1 MPTHDIIAHWFAR
14 DTAASTA
21 AHSSHERAASDLFEA
36 ELTRAKQAAAPS
48 PDMPPVPVSA
58 KPPAAE
64 PPPREPSS
72 ASTPQP
78 SDAPAVEPPQD
89 DSAETGSVAA
99 SSDDPETCLLET
111 NEEEAADENGA
122 DEPPEP
128 AATAVPVVQPI
139 APDIM
144 AHDADEAPTEQAA
157 QVREDSER
165 QPTDNLPSTG
175 ETGASP
181 IDNAETVDTHVPEA
195 SVIPGKATSVPG
207 EASVTAPTD
216 PPAEPADQQQKAQ
229 TQAAPDAA
237 AKAEQSAEI
246 VKTAG
251 RPEPRAEPAAAIGKE
266 PRSTQRPKQQ
276 SANKQTADPQDV
288 EPASAG
294 QTPPG
299 PNKSNAVAA
308 PAATE
313 VASTVS
319 AVEAPTADGR
329 GPAAGGD
336 AEVGPA
342 VGNRAEGSH
351 AVRSAAST
359 SRQAETP
366 SDQAD
371 RVRFVQRVARAFE
384 AANDRG
390 GHVRLRLHPPELGSL
405 RVELTIR
412 NGVMNARVEAESSAA
427 QSLLLENLPAL
438 RERLAEHDIK
448 VQRFDVDLLNRG
460 AGGSPQEP
468 GSQSQSSYRPPDHH
482 RYTRSRS
489 TAEPEGPAPVRA
501 PRRVD
506 PQRLDITI

>member
-48 PDMPPVPVSA
+48 PYMPPAPVSA

-64 PPPREPSS
+64 PPPRELST

-89 DSAETGSVAA
+89 DSAETGSAAA
-99 SSDDPETCLLET
+99 SSDDPETCPRET
-111 NEEEAADENGA
+111 DKEEAAAENG
-122 DEPPEP
+122 DEQPTEP
-128 AATAVPVVQPI
+128 AAAVPIAQPTTQDTT
-139 APDIM
+139 AR
-144 AHDADEAPTEQAA
+144 DAVEVPTEQAA

-165 QPTDNLPSTG
+165 QPAGNLPSTG
-175 ETGASP
+175 ATDASP
-181 IDNAETVDTHVPEA
+181 IENAETAETHVPEA
-195 SVIPGKATSVPG
+195 SVIPGKATGVPD
-207 EASVTAPTD
+207 EAGVAVAAD
-216 PPAEPADQQQKAQ
+216 LLAEPAEQQQKTQ

-246 VKTAG
+246 AKTAG
-251 RPEPRAEPAAAIGKE
+251 RQEPLAEPAAAIGNE
-266 PRSTQRPKQQ
+266 PRSAKRAKQQ

-288 EPASAG
+288 EPAPAG

-299 PNKSNAVAA
+299 PSKPNAVTVQ
-308 PAATE
+308 AATE
-313 VASTVS
+313 VAATVPAAEGV
-319 AVEAPTADGR
+319 AVDGR
-329 GPAAGGD
+329 TSAAAGETET
-336 AEVGPA
+336 ASA

-351 AVRSAAST
+351 AARSAAST
-359 SRQAETP
+359 GRQAETP

-448 VQRFDVDLLNRG
+448 VQRFDVDLLDRG

-468 GSQSQSSYRPPDHH
+468 GSQSQSSYRSPDH
-482 RYTRSRS
+482 RSQSRSRAA
-489 TAEPEGPAPVRA
+489 AEPEAPAPVRG

>member
-36 ELTRAKQAAAPS
+36 ELARAKQTAAPALY
-48 PDMPPVPVSA
+48 MPPAPVSA
-58 KPPAAE
+58 KPPAAA
-64 PPPREPSS
+64 PPPREPST

-99 SSDDPETCLLET
+99 SSDDPETCPRET
-111 NEEEAADENGA
+111 DEEEAAAENG
-122 DEPPEP
+122 DEQPTEP
-128 AATAVPVVQPI
+128 AAAVPVAQPTTQ
-139 APDIM
+139 DTT

-165 QPTDNLPSTG
+165 QPAGNLPSTG
-175 ETGASP
+175 ATGASP
-181 IDNAETVDTHVPEA
+181 IENAETADIHVPEA
-195 SVIPGKATSVPG
+195 SVIPGKATGVPD
-207 EASVTAPTD
+207 EAAVAAAADLSAK
-216 PPAEPADQQQKAQ
+216 PADQQQISQ

-246 VKTAG
+246 AKTAG
-251 RPEPRAEPAAAIGKE
+251 RKEPLAEPAAAIGNE
-266 PRSTQRPKQQ
+266 PRSTKRAKQQ
-276 SANKQTADPQDV
+276 SANKQTAGPQDV
-288 EPASAG
+288 EPAPAG
-294 QTPPG
+294 QTSPG
-299 PNKSNAVAA
+299 PSKPNAVTAQT
-308 PAATE
+308 ATE
-313 VASTVS
+313 VAATVPAAEGV
-319 AVEAPTADGR
+319 AVDGR
-329 GPAAGGD
+329 TSAALGETET
-336 AEVGPA
+336 ASA

-351 AVRSAAST
+351 AARSAAST
-359 SRQAETP
+359 GRQAETP

-460 AGGSPQEP
+460 TGGSPQEP
-468 GSQSQSSYRPPDHH
+468 GSQSQSSYRSPDH
-482 RYTRSRS
+482 RSQSRSRAA
-489 TAEPEGPAPVRA
+489 AESEAPAPVRG